1 MLLLEQMLVLFLI
14 ICVGYYCYKRGII
27 TEEVNSKL
35 SAIVVNIANPALILS
50 GGMVEERIQGE
61 ELLLMAVLTVAVYLS
76 LILLGAF
83 LPQLLGVEKKSR
95 GAYRAMTVF
104 GNIGFMGFPIISA
117 VYGQGALLYA
127 TPFIIALNVLI
138 YTYGIS
144 VMRVK
149 SAEKNVGEISSG
161 GKDSEMIDMI
171 KKIFNVGVIAS
182 IITFAIYLSG
192 IRVPAFVEKTASLL
206 GGMTAPVSMMIIGAS
221 LAATNL
227 KSLFLDRRMML
238 FVLFRL
244 LAVPIVGMALICHF
258 VDNETIRGVCL
269 VMLAAPVASMTT
281 MLARQYDG
289 NYELTA
295 KGVAL
300 STVLSVITMPLIQM
314 LF

>member
-14 ICVGYYCYKRGII
+14 ICVGYYCYKKGII
-27 TEEVNSKL
+27 TEEVNGKL

-50 GGMVEERIQGE
+50 GGMVEERIQGK

-83 LPQLLGVEKKSR
+83 LPQLLGVEKESR

-149 SAEKNVGEISSG
+149 SARKNVEEAPSG
-161 GKDSEMIDMI
+161 GKRSEMMDMI

-192 IRVPAFVEKTASLL
+192 IRVPAFVEKTASML

-221 LAATNL
+221 LAATDL
-227 KSLFLDRRMML
+227 KSLFLDRKMIL

-300 STVLSVITMPLIQM
+300 STVLSVITMPLVQLI
-314 LF
+314 F

>member
-14 ICVGYYCYKRGII
+14 ICVGYYCYKKGII
-27 TEEVNSKL
+27 TEEVNGKL

-50 GGMVEERIQGE
+50 GGMVEERIQGK
-61 ELLLMAVLTVAVYLS
+61 ELLLMVALTAAVYLS
-76 LILLGAF
+76 LILLGMF
-83 LPQLLGVEKKSR
+83 LPQLLGVEKESR

-144 VMRVK
+144 VMRVESAGK
-149 SAEKNVGEISSG
+149 STEEASSSG
-161 GKDSEMIDMI
+161 KSSEMMDII

-192 IRVPAFVEKTASLL
+192 IRVPAFVEKTTSLL

-221 LAATNL
+221 LAATDL
-227 KSLFLDRRMML
+227 KSLFLDRKMML

-244 LAVPIVGMALICHF
+244 LAVPIVGMVLICHF

-295 KGVAL
+295 RGVAL

>member
-1 MLLLEQMLVLFLI
+1 MLLLEQMIVLFLI
-14 ICVGYYCYKRGII
+14 ICVGYYCYKKGII
-27 TEEVNSKL
+27 TEEVNGKL

-76 LILLGAF
+76 LILLGTF

-182 IITFAIYLSG
+182 IITFTIYLSG
-192 IRVPAFVEKTASLL
+192 IRVPACVEKTTSLL

-221 LAATNL
+221 LAATEL
-227 KSLFLDRRMML
+227 KSLFLDRKMML

-244 LAVPIVGMALICHF
+244 LVVPIVGMALICHF

-300 STVLSVITMPLIQM
+300 STVLSVITMPLVQM